1 MKLNTT
7 KQYLYTGDYYSYTL
21 VTSADGTVTTKQYV
35 TAPSQVTMDLSVNFI
50 GELVIESPYKMQLNS
65 YVKNIV
71 DRNNDE
77 IYDGGVWQIIQTAP
91 ILNAIGIKEGY
102 KYRAIIVEGNI

>member
-35 TAPSQVTMDLSVNFI
+35 TAPQQISADLSINLL
-50 GELVIESPYKMQLNS
+50 GELIIKSPYKMQISGYL
-65 YVKNIV
+65 KNIL
-71 DRNNDE
+71 DRNGEE
-77 IYDGGVWQIIQTAP
+77 IYTNGVWEIVQTAP
-91 ILNAIGIKEGY
+91 MLNSLAIKEGY
-102 KYRAIIVEGNI
+102 KYRARLISGDV